1 MEYTAIVLGAGH
13 AGCEAALALAKMG
26 HKTLCLTINLESVAF
41 MACNP
46 AIGGTSKG
54 HLVREIDAL
63 GGEMG
68 LATDDTMIQVR
79 MLNTGKGVAVQSLRA
94 QMDKRRYHERM
105 KSVIENTE
113 NLRLMQGEC
122 SEIFVENGK
131 ITGVKCTDGSEF
143 RCKVLVVACGVY
155 LKSRVLIGEHTENIG
170 PAGLTSAN
178 KLSASLE
185 NLGFALRRF
194 KTGTPPRINGRSV
207 DYSKMIVQHGDEPM
221 HRFSFLTSKI
231 EREQT
236 PCYLTYTNEKTHEII
251 NKNLHRSAMYSG
263 LVRATGTRYCPSI
276 EDKIVKFADREKH
289 QIFIE
294 PEGLTTTEQYVQGL
308 STSLPVD
315 VQIAMLRTIAGLENA
330 EIMRYGYAIEYD
342 CIDPTELDITLASK
356 RIEGLYFAGQINGS
370 SGYEEAAAQ
379 GIYAGIN
386 AGLFLSQKEKLI
398 LTRADAYIG
407 VLVDDLATKGTQEP
421 YRMLTSRAEYRLL
434 LRQDNADLRLTEKAY
449 HTGLISDKRYDLLM
463 KKRENI
469 QSIMDS
475 LNATMPPSEALN
487 ELLIKKGYSPV
498 VTGVKLY
505 NLLKRENI
513 GYTDLT
519 RIFPSLPNY
528 DDEIV
533 EQAETTAKYEG
544 YIKKQKEQVMSFNEL
559 ERIEIP
565 PDLDYMNIHGLKVEA
580 RQKFSQTKPKNL
592 GQASRISGVSP
603 ADIAVLLVKIK
614 SLR

>member
-386 AGLFLSQKEKLI
+386 
-398 LTRADAYIG
+398 
-407 VLVDDLATKGTQEP
+407 
-421 YRMLTSRAEYRLL
+421 
-434 LRQDNADLRLTEKAY
+434 
-449 HTGLISDKRYDLLM
+449 
-463 KKRENI
+463 
-469 QSIMDS
+469 
-475 LNATMPPSEALN
+475 
-487 ELLIKKGYSPV
+487 
-498 VTGVKLY
+498 
-505 NLLKRENI
+505 
-513 GYTDLT
+513 
-519 RIFPSLPNY
+519 
-528 DDEIV
+528 
-533 EQAETTAKYEG
+533 
-544 YIKKQKEQVMSFNEL
+544 
-559 ERIEIP
+559 
-565 PDLDYMNIHGLKVEA
+565 
-580 RQKFSQTKPKNL
+580 
-592 GQASRISGVSP
+592 
-603 ADIAVLLVKIK
+603 
-614 SLR
+614 